1 MKTENSAAS
10 SFKSDK
16 EAVLFSDKHSA
27 DPDLCFSNRKTIRVP
42 ADCGFGGFGRIW
54 HYNAFESNARR
65 LFVEYLYNRG
75 GKMSKFDSG
84 FVSILNFEE
93 SVPALVRVRN
103 AMHLSALEKRF
114 NVTNIY
120 PFIRSV
126 GITCSLED
134 AIRLERMQEVEYVSV
149 EGRVAALDNSA
160 TISGTENSEN
170 HGAENIRSLNDVFQ
184 LSSSLTGEGVTLC
197 VMDTGIAVH
206 SDLSIP
212 RDRIVHFVDLIGNKD
227 EPYDDNG
234 HGTFISGIAAGNGLL
249 SGGKIKGVAPESNL
263 LGIKVIGKTGETG
276 TFKILDGMQWLFDNF
291 RQYNIKVVCMSFGA
305 EPLTYA
311 DPLKLGAEM
320 LVRSGI
326 TVVCAAGNSGPNA
339 LKSPA
344 ISPEVIA
351 VGSVG
356 DDDKPSS
363 FSSYG
368 LYQGVYRPD
377 VYARGE
383 KVAGIE
389 ACGTYSFM
397 TGTSVSAPYIAGAC
411 CLLYEKYRNIQPRQ
425 VKNAILQSTR
435 QAGGH
440 RIFEL

>member
-1 MKTENSAAS
+1 MQ
-10 SFKSDK
+10 
-16 EAVLFSDKHSA
+16 
-27 DPDLCFSNRKTIRVP
+27 
-42 ADCGFGGFGRIW
+42 
-54 HYNAFESNARR
+54 
-65 LFVEYLYNRG
+65 
-75 GKMSKFDSG
+75 KFDSRL
-84 FVSILNFEE
+84 VNILSVAE

-103 AMHLSALEKRF
+103 AMHLSALERRF
-114 NVTNIY
+114 KVTNLY

-126 GITCSLED
+126 GLDCSLED
-134 AIRLERMQEVEYVSV
+134 AIHLERMQEVEYVSV
-149 EGRVAALDNSA
+149 EGRVAALGTAGDMRKNQSDANASAQSNDKSALSGGVKNGAGNTFESAAKSGNNPYVQNGAANGAGYPLNS
-160 TISGTENSEN
+160 IDYSEN
-170 HGAENIRSLNDVFQ
+170 GDAERGVFQ
-184 LSSSLTGEGVTLC
+184 LSASLTGEGVTLC

-212 RDRIVHFVDLIGNKD
+212 KGRIVHFEDMIGGKS

-234 HGTFISGIAAGNGLL
+234 HGTFISGIAAGNGVL
-249 SGGKIKGVAPESNL
+249 SGGKIRGVAPKANL
-263 LGIKVIGKTGETG
+263 IGIKVIGKTGETG
-276 TFKILDGMQWLFDNF
+276 TFKILDGMQWLFDNY
-291 RQYNIKVVCMSFGA
+291 RQYNIKVACMSFGA
-305 EPLTYA
+305 EPLSYA

-326 TVVCAAGNSGPNA
+326 TVVCAAGNSGANS

-344 ISPEVIA
+344 ISPEVIS

-377 VYARGE
+377 VYAKGE
-383 KVAGIE
+383 HIAGIE

-411 CLLYEKYRNIQPRQ
+411 CLLHEKYRNLQPWQ
-425 VKNAILQSTR
+425 AKNAILQSSR
-435 QAGGH
+435 QSAGH
-440 RIFEL
+440 RIFELN